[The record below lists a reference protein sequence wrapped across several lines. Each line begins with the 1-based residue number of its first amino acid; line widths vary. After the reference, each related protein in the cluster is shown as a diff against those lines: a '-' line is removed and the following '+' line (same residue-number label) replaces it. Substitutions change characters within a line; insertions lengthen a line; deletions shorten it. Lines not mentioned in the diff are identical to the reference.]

1 MDINHIRATVQL
13 IVGIALFKVASQ
25 VALWHTAPLFSQ
37 LFFNCDCWKYLFK
50 CTRKQP
56 L

>member
-37 LFFNCDCWKYLFK
+37 TAVLQL
-50 CTRKQP
+50 RLLEIP
-56 L
+56 I